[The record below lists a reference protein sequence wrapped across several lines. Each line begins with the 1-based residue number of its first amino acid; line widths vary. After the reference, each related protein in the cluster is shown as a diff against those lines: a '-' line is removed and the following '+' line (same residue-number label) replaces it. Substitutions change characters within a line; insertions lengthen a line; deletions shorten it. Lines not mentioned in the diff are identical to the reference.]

1 MKQIIFSLILFVFH
15 QLSLANTATILNE
28 ENLPPQ
34 FKATYDIHKK
44 GFRVG
49 KMVVTLKK
57 NGRELIYESTANPVG
72 LASFFTDEDQITDRA
87 VLELIDDSYRTIEF
101 THKVTGG
108 KKNRNEHY
116 LFNWNNNKVT
126 ITYKD
131 RNSILDIP
139 ANTFDNFSTQL
150 LLMRAP
156 EYKNIQSTYSVI
168 SKGRLKNYIYKRE
181 SKEEIETKLGK
192 LKSNKYIRIKDNDK
206 KTTYLAWYSES
217 LHYIPVRLEKVEN
230 GKLDLSIQITSITWL

>member
-1 MKQIIFSLILFVFH
+1 MKQIIFLFILFFSH
-15 QLSLANTATILNE
+15 QLSLANTVTILNE
-28 ENLPPQ
+28 DNLPPE
-34 FKATYDIHKK
+34 FKATYDVHKK

-49 KMVVTLKK
+49 KMAVTLKK
-57 NGRELIYESTANPVG
+57 NGRELIYESITNPVG
-72 LASFFTDEDQITDRA
+72 LASLFANEDQITDRA
-87 VLELIDDSYRTIEF
+87 VLKLIDDNYRTIKF

-108 KKNRNEHY
+108 KKYRNEHY
-116 LFNWNNNKVT
+116 VFDWDMNKVA

-139 ANTFDNFSTQL
+139 VNTFDNFSTQL

-156 EYKNIQSTYSVI
+156 DYKNIESTYSVI
-168 SKGRLKNYIYKRE
+168 SKGRLKNYVYKRV

-206 KTTYLAWYSES
+206 KTTYLGWYSES
-217 LHYIPVRLEKVEN
+217 LHYLPVRLEKVEN